1 VPSLSLEIKPV
12 KRERV
17 LHVPTNKEKTTRRLK
32 IMGMWMIILSLF
44 ISELMVYTWARV
56 QCVNV
61 GYEINDATGKNI
73 DLKAV
78 QKNIQI
84 ELARLKSPERISK
97 IAEERLSLTTPTPE
111 QVIVVQ

>member
-1 VPSLSLEIKPV
+1 
-12 KRERV
+12 
-17 LHVPTNKEKTTRRLK
+17 
-32 IMGMWMIILSLF
+32 MGMWMIVLSLF
-44 ISELMVYTWARV
+44 LSELLIYTWARV

-61 GYEINDATGKNI
+61 GYEINIETRKNI

-78 QKNIQI
+78 KKNIQI

-97 IAEERLSLTTPTPE
+97 IAKERLNLATPTPE

>member
-1 VPSLSLEIKPV
+1 
-12 KRERV
+12 
-17 LHVPTNKEKTTRRLK
+17 
-32 IMGMWMIILSLF
+32 MGMWMIILSLF
-44 ISELMVYTWARV
+44 ISELLIYTWARV

-61 GYEINDATGKNI
+61 GYEINKATRKNI

-78 QKNIQI
+78 KKNVQI

-97 IAEERLSLTTPTPE
+97 IAKERLSLTTPTPE

>member
-1 VPSLSLEIKPV
+1 
-12 KRERV
+12 
-17 LHVPTNKEKTTRRLK
+17 
-32 IMGMWMIILSLF
+32 MIILSLF
-44 ISELMVYTWARV
+44 ISELLIYTWARV

-61 GYEINDATGKNI
+61 GYEINTATRKNI

-78 QKNIQI
+78 KKNIQI

-97 IAEERLSLTTPTPE
+97 IAKERLSLTTPTPE